1 MDYRA
6 HNVLSI
12 QKRLLALV
20 LAVTFIFFALLVRVA
35 YLSLLQGDALKLK
48 AADQWTRDL
57 PLKAS
62 RGNIYDINGVTL
74 ARDYSSY
81 SLYVRP
87 RSVTN
92 AEGLSAMLAYE
103 LNEDPAAMAELVKK
117 RVSEVTIGRRIDK
130 ETLNRIFSHGFDG
143 LFYSEDKTRQY
154 TGEDM
159 LCNVLGFTDSDGVG
173 QAGLELYYDRML
185 RGTDGR
191 AMTQTDLRG
200 VEIEGE
206 ERLYVPSIP
215 GLDITLTID
224 REIQSYAE
232 SAVKDAH
239 AKYTSNSASMLV
251 MDATSGAIVALA
263 TSPSFDLNTPP
274 RDDLELLNS
283 LLKNQLV
290 TDVYEPGSTFKIF
303 TLAAALEE
311 KQTNLTEKFNDP
323 GFRIVDGQRI
333 KCWKTKGHGTQA
345 LGQAVN
351 NSCNCVFMD
360 LALRMGTEKFYDY
373 IEGFGFGQKTGID
386 FFGESRGIVMNE
398 KNVKTVDLA
407 RIGFGQAVAVT
418 PLQMVAGACA
428 VVNGGILYKPYFVE
442 NIKKDGVI
450 VSAQDK
456 TAVRRVISEETSKTM
471 RLILED
477 VVATGSG
484 KLSGVKGFRIGG
496 KTGTAQKY
504 KNGIISQGR
513 YVSSFIGFM
522 PANDPKY
529 VALMIVDEPD
539 GYVYYGSL
547 VAAPYAGF
555 VFERTTLYKKMV
567 PDVAQ
572 LAVPVL
578 TVRMPNLIG
587 LPYAEAEAIIAREGF
602 ISEVAGEG
610 DFVINQL
617 PAPGEEIPKKSVVLI
632 STG

>member
-1 MDYRA
+1 M
-6 HNVLSI
+6 
-12 QKRLLALV
+12 V
-20 LAVTFIFFALLVRVA
+20 LAVTFIFFALIVRIA
-35 YLSLLQGDALKLK
+35 FLSLLQGDALKLK

-57 PLKAS
+57 PLKAN
-62 RGNIYDINGVTL
+62 RGNIYDINGITL

-92 AEGLSAMLAYE
+92 ADGLSAMLAHE
-103 LNEDPAAMAELVKK
+103 LNLNMETVSEQVRKK
-117 RVSEVTIGRRIDK
+117 VSEVTISRRISKD
-130 ETLNRIFSHGFDG
+130 TLNRILSHGFAG

-154 TGEDM
+154 TGNEM
-159 LCNVLGFTDSDGVG
+159 LCNVLGFTDSDGAG

-185 RGTDGR
+185 KGTDGR

-200 VEIEGE
+200 VELEGE
-206 ERLYVPSIP
+206 ERLYVPSIS
-215 GLDITLTID
+215 GLDLTLTID

-232 SAVKDAH
+232 SAVKDAYT
-239 AKYTSNSASMLV
+239 KYSSNSASMLV

-263 TSPSFDLNTPP
+263 TAPSFDLNNPP
-274 RDDLELLNS
+274 RNDTELLNS
-283 LLKNQLV
+283 LLKNSLL

-311 KQTNLTEKFNDP
+311 KATDLTEKFSDP

-333 KCWKTKGHGTQA
+333 KCWKTKGHGVQT
-345 LGQAVN
+345 LGQGVN

-360 LALRMGTEKFYDY
+360 LALRLGTEKFYNY

-398 KNVKTVDLA
+398 KSVKTVDLA

-418 PLQMVAGACA
+418 PLQMVAAAAA
-428 VVNGGILYKPYFVE
+428 VVNGGILYKPYFVQ
-442 NIKKDGVI
+442 NIKKGGTV
-450 VSAQDK
+450 VSTQEK
-456 TAVRRVISEETSKTM
+456 TTIRRVISEETSQKM
-471 RLILED
+471 RIILED

-504 KNGIISQGR
+504 NNGIIAQGR

-522 PANDPKY
+522 PADDPKY
-529 VALMIVDEPD
+529 VALMIVDEPE

-555 VFERTTLYKKMV
+555 VFDRTTQYKRWI
-567 PDVAQ
+567 ANITE
-572 LAVPVL
+572 LAKPVL

-610 DFVINQL
+610 DFVTNQL
-617 PAPGEEIPKKSVVLI
+617 PAPGEEIPKKSVILI